1 MRRLTTSAGK
11 NSYEQ
16 DLQPGGGAF
25 GKFLLV
31 GALNTLIDFGL
42 MNLFS
47 GLLHMPLVLAKAVFH
62 PGSHQQL
69 RAQPAVDYPET
80 QAKSLADQFTK
91 FAIINAAGLAGT
103 LSISPVDAWFKQ
115 LITFYKLQPFGLT
128 AHALSRNLALAV
140 IIPLTLILTYLA
152 NRFWTFG
159 DVARAGRKPEKAA

>member
-1 MRRLTTSAGK
+1 MSKTLNPEVVR
-11 NSYEQ
+11 
-16 DLQPGGGAF
+16 F

-47 GLLHMPLVLAKAVFH
+47 GLLHMPLVLAQALSFILAVIN
-62 PGSHQQL
+62 SYAL
-69 RAQPAVDYPET
+69 NRLWIYPET

-91 FAIINAAGLAGT
+91 FAIINAAGLALRT

-140 IIPLTLILTYLA
+140 IIPLTLILNYLA